1 MSTVGFIHELAFE
14 DVPDEVVAQAKRCL
28 LDLLGVAASG
38 VRTDLSRVARTFAAR
53 QLGTSEQGARILFDG
68 RTASPAG
75 TAYAGAATIDAFD
88 AHDGHA
94 LTKGHAG
101 VAVLPALLAVADAGK
116 RIDGRDF
123 LVCLILGYE
132 VATRAGIALHAS
144 ASDYHSSGAW
154 NALGCAAVAARL
166 LGLGAAATRHALGIA
181 EYHGPRSQMMRC
193 IDHPT
198 MIKDGSGWGALA
210 GVSAAYLAADGF
222 TGAPAITVEAEE
234 HGGIWSDLGARW
246 RILEQYH
253 KPHAVCR
260 WAQPAIEAADALMRR
275 YRIAPERIAEVRVET
290 FAAAVRLGCRAPA
303 TTEEAQYA
311 LGFPLAAMLVRRQ
324 IGAAE
329 LTDGGLRDQD
339 VLRMTER
346 IMLEEND
353 AFTRRFPAERVA
365 RVAIEQIDGTTV
377 VSDPTAARGDPEGA
391 LSDDELVRKFRQLA
405 VSLNDER
412 RRRIELAVAELDRR
426 DGALEALLESVL
438 NVATEPASFSKERQA
453 REPVIRS

>member
-1 MSTVGFIHELAFE
+1 
-14 DVPDEVVAQAKRCL
+14 
-28 LDLLGVAASG
+28 
-38 VRTDLSRVARTFAAR
+38 
-53 QLGTSEQGARILFDG
+53 
-68 RTASPAG
+68 
-75 TAYAGAATIDAFD
+75 
-88 AHDGHA
+88 
-94 LTKGHAG
+94 
-101 VAVLPALLAVADAGK
+101 VLPALLAVADAGE
-116 RIDGRDF
+116 RIDGREF

-132 VATRAGIALHAS
+132 IATRAGVALHAS
-144 ASDYHSSGAW
+144 ASHYHSSGAW

-234 HGGIWSDLGARW
+234 HRGIWSDLGARW

-275 YRIAPERIAEVRVET
+275 HRIAPERIAEVRVET

-365 RVAIEQIDGTTV
+365 RVAIERIDGTTV

-438 NVATEPASFSKERQA
+438 SVATEPASFSKERQA
-453 REPVIRS
+453 REPVIQS